1 MLIKDL
7 VVLVAGFLVGVIN
20 AIGGGGM
27 LIGFPVLL
35 LFGMPALAA
44 NATANVIV
52 LSGQIT
58 SSFGYRKY
66 IKVLPKSYLWL
77 ILPTA
82 VGAAIGAYILRRTS
96 NSSFE
101 LIAPI
106 LIIIAVLLFA
116 YQPYIHARIYR
127 QAGVERKYSGP
138 KLWVFIAIF
147 PLAIYG
153 GYFGAGFGLV
163 MLAIL
168 SLTRLTNIHEM
179 NGLKNLTAIAIS
191 GVSILVL
198 YSSHLINWRY
208 ALAMG
213 VGTAIGGYVG
223 ARAAQRFSFKA
234 IRIFVVIIG
243 LITAVYLS
251 ALALR

>member
-1 MLIKDL
+1 
-7 VVLVAGFLVGVIN
+7 VLVAGFLVGAIN

-58 SSFGYRKY
+58 SSFGYKKH
-66 IKVLPKSYLWL
+66 IKALPKSYFWL

-82 VGAAIGAYILRRTS
+82 IGAAIGAYILRRTS
-96 NSSFE
+96 NTNFE
-101 LIAPI
+101 LVAPI
-106 LIIIAVLLFA
+106 LIIISVVLFA

-127 QAGVERKYSGP
+127 QAGAAHTYSGP
-138 KLWVFIAIF
+138 KLWVFMAIF

-153 GYFGAGFGLV
+153 GYFGAGYGLV

-168 SLTRLTNIHEM
+168 SLTRLTNIHQM

-191 GVSILVL
+191 GVSIIVL
-198 YSSHLINWRY
+198 YSSHLINWKY
-208 ALAMG
+208 AFAMG
-213 VGTAIGGYVG
+213 IGTAIGGYVG
-223 ARAAQRFSFKA
+223 ARNAQRFSFKF
-234 IRIFVVIIG
+234 IRIFVLVIG
-243 LITAVYLS
+243 LITAVYLTT
-251 ALALR
+251 LALS